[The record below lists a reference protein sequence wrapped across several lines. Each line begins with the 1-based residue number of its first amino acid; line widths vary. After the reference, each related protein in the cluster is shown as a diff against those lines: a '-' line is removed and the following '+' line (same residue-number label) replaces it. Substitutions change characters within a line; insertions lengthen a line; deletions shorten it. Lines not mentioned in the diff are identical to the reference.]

1 VNRIIRA
8 DEAHM
13 AQIIEPE
20 LAAAVVEP
28 ELTATASDPAPVE
41 DDAAVIDPMHLRIVE
56 ALLFA
61 ASEPLSEQALAQSLP
76 PDTSVEALLVELQR
90 QYEGRGVNLMKVAGK
105 WQFRTAKD
113 LSFLLNK
120 HAVEERRLSRAAIET
135 LAIIAYHQPV
145 TRAEIEDIRGVAVS
159 KGTVDALMEVGWVRI
174 RGRRRTP
181 GRPVTYG
188 TTEGFLVHFGL
199 ENVGDLPGMDELKA
213 AGFLEAAPPSGFN
226 VPQPTDALA
235 PDEDPYEGE
244 EDGDF
249 LLPSDDRASDA

>member
-8 DEAHM
+8 DEAQM
-13 AQIIEPE
+13 AQVVEPQ

-28 ELTATASDPAPVE
+28 ELTASVSDPAPVE
-41 DDAAVIDPMHLRIVE
+41 DEVAVIDPMHLRIVE

-61 ASEPLSEQALAQSLP
+61 ASEPLDEEALAQSLP
-76 PDTSVEALLVELQR
+76 PAADIAALLAELQLHY
-90 QYEGRGVNLMKVAGK
+90 QSRGVNLVRVAGK

-145 TRAEIEDIRGVAVS
+145 TRAEIEDIRGVMVS

-199 ENVGDLPGMDELKA
+199 ENIGDLPGMDELKA
-213 AGFLEAAPPSGFN
+213 SGFLEAAPPSGFS
-226 VPQPTDALA
+226 VPQPSDALA
-235 PDEDPYEGE
+235 PDENPYEGE
-244 EDGDF
+244 EEF
-249 LLPSDDRASDA
+249 SASFEQREDDA